1 MTAHESTRTREITV
15 MGIRTRLL
23 EAGPTGDEAV
33 VFVHGAPGSA
43 NDWDYFL
50 PRVGEFARAVAFDLV
65 GFGRS
70 DKPPYLGHSGPVWAT
85 FVQHVLNELGIRRV
99 HVVANDL
106 GGEAATHWAAAHPDA
121 FASAA
126 LLNTGTLIRYRWH
139 AIAQLSRLP
148 ALGTL
153 SVLLGGV
160 LMRPALRLYEP
171 RLPRTVFDRW
181 RREYDW
187 GSRRAIRRFYR
198 SGPIR
203 TTSLVVD
210 ALRRLNRPALVVWG
224 GRNRFVPARHAED
237 QRRSFPRAQIVVL
250 PGEGHYAHLRVPAVV
265 AERLLPFLRAQLRPV
280 TGNVAAP
287 LT

>member
-1 MTAHESTRTREITV
+1 MTYHQSIASREIAAMGSRTRV
-15 MGIRTRLL
+15 V
-23 EAGPTGDEAV
+23 EAGPTSEEAV
-33 VFVHGAPGSA
+33 VFIHGAPGSA
-43 NDWDYFL
+43 DDWAYFL

-65 GFGRS
+65 GFGRA
-70 DKPPYLGHSGPVWAT
+70 DKPPHLGYSGPVWAT

-99 HVVANDL
+99 HLVANDL

-148 ALGTL
+148 VLGGL
-153 SVLLGGV
+153 SVLFGGV

-171 RLPRTVFDRW
+171 PLPRVVLNRW

-187 GSRRAIRRFYR
+187 ASRRAIRRFYR

-210 ALRRLNRPALVVWG
+210 SMSRLDRPALVVWG
-224 GRNRFVPARHAED
+224 ARNRFVPGRHADD
-237 QRRSFPRAQIVVL
+237 QRRSFPRAEIVVL
-250 PGEGHYAHLRVPAVV
+250 PDEGHYAHLRAPEAV
-265 AERLLPFLRAQLRPV
+265 AERLLPFLRRQVEAD
-280 TGNVAAP
+280 TANVAA
-287 LT
+287 